1 MLKITVVQPNYF
13 PGENP
18 DEKAAQFLLDELE
31 KAPEGGL
38 IVLPEYSN
46 AGGISDIESEL
57 KAAPRAEIML
67 EAASRVANE
76 KKCYVSIN
84 VLQRRGGT
92 LKNSTYLF
100 DKAGNVAFI
109 YDKQHLPPSEV
120 KLGVKPGNETGKCS
134 CVCDVDGIRFAF
146 LTCYDVYFN
155 EQIEFIAKAKPDI
168 IIAPTMQRGE
178 RTDIIRAQSKMIAFR
193 CNAFL
198 ARSSFS
204 MNDAGRGG
212 CSMVVASDGQIL
224 VDMGKEIGTVCA
236 DIDPKEKY
244 MRTAGFGGGVVRNDD
259 FISDGLC
266 PAAFAQ

>member
-18 DEKAAQFLLDELE
+18 DEKAAQFLLGELE

-46 AGGISDIESEL
+46 AGGISDVESEL
-57 KAAPRAEIML
+57 KAVPRAEIML
-67 EAASRVANE
+67 ETASRVAKE
-76 KKCYVSIN
+76 KACYVSIN
-84 VLQRRGGT
+84 VLQRREGT

-100 DKAGNVAFI
+100 DKTGKGAFI

-120 KLGVKPGNETGKCS
+120 KLGVTPGNDTGKCS

-155 EQIEFIAKAKPDI
+155 EQIEFIAMAKPDI

-212 CSMVVASDGQIL
+212 CSMIVASDGQII
-224 VDMGKEIGTVCA
+224 VDMGKGVGTACA
-236 DIDPKEKY
+236 EVDPKEKY
-244 MRTAGFGGGVVRNDD
+244 MRPAGFGEGMIRSDD

-266 PAAFAQ
+266 PEAFAL

>member
-1 MLKITVVQPNYF
+1 MTITVVQPNYF

-18 DEKAAQFLLDELE
+18 DEKAAQFLMNELK
-31 KAPEGGL
+31 KAPAGGL

-57 KAAPRAEIML
+57 KAVPRAEVML
-67 EAASRVANE
+67 ETASRVAKE
-76 KKCYVSIN
+76 KETYVSIN
-84 VLQRRGGT
+84 VLQRREGN

-100 DKAGNVAFI
+100 DKTGKVAFI

-120 KLGVKPGNETGKCS
+120 KLGVKPGNASGKCS

-193 CNAFL
+193 CNAVL

-212 CSMVVASDGQIL
+212 CSMIVASDGQII
-224 VDMGKEIGTVCA
+224 VDMGKGVGTACA
-236 DIDPKEKY
+236 DVDPKEKY
-244 MRTAGFGGGVVRNDD
+244 MRPAGFGEGMIRSDD

-266 PAAFAQ
+266 PEAFVQ